1 MQSPSIYDKDR
12 KKTSQGIEVYIERA
26 RMLTALK
33 RQSCHVVNV
42 HILLKKFP
50 KSKCFIPQRVV
61 SKITC
66 MQWFLYKSVGDQ
78 VFDH

>member
-42 HILLKKFP
+42 HIRRRSQKAVYIPQKWFP
-50 KSKCFIPQRVV
+50 K
-61 SKITC
+61 
-66 MQWFLYKSVGDQ
+66 
-78 VFDH
+78 

>member
-42 HILLKKFP
+42 HLLLKKFP
-50 KSKCFIPQRVV
+50 KSCLYTPKSGFQNNMHAVV
-61 SKITC
+61 S
-66 MQWFLYKSVGDQ
+66 L
-78 VFDH
+78 